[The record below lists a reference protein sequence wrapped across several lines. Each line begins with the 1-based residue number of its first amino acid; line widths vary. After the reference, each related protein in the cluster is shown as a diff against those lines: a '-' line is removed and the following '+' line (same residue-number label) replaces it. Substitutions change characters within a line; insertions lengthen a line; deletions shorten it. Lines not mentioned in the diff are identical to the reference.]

1 MNVRL
6 RRWGINMNRNESSFT
21 TSTRARRLSRHVIT
35 PVIII
40 INIIIIVIIRIITAI
55 IVVMIEGTERS
66 DECKGMLI
74 VSGS

>member
-40 INIIIIVIIRIITAI
+40 IIVIIQITTAI

>member
-1 MNVRL
+1 
-6 RRWGINMNRNESSFT
+6 MNRNESSFT

-40 INIIIIVIIRIITAI
+40 IIIVIVIIIVIILIITAI

>member
-40 INIIIIVIIRIITAI
+40 IIIIVIILIIIAI

>member
-1 MNVRL
+1 
-6 RRWGINMNRNESSFT
+6 MNRNESSFT
-21 TSTRARRLSRHVIT
+21 TGTRAQRLSRHVIT

-40 INIIIIVIIRIITAI
+40 IIVIILIITAI

>member
-40 INIIIIVIIRIITAI
+40 IIIIIIIQIITTI

>member
-1 MNVRL
+1 
-6 RRWGINMNRNESSFT
+6 MNRNESSFT

-40 INIIIIVIIRIITAI
+40 IIMVIIIIIVLIITAI

>member
-40 INIIIIVIIRIITAI
+40 IITIIVIILIITAI